1 MKRNFNTFCKVLF
14 NLLSV
19 VNIVAV
25 VSYFIFIAAA
35 NLTGM
40 TNFVILFG
48 TLITVNVVANVL
60 IGKALAKRNIVNF
73 RKFRFTISSKNE
85 I

>member
-19 VNIVAV
+19 ANIVAV
-25 VSYFIFIAAA
+25 VSYIVFITVA

-40 TNFVILFG
+40 TSFVILFG

-60 IGKALAKRNIVNF
+60 IGKALTKRNIVKF
-73 RKFRFTISSKNE
+73 RKLHFMISPKNE